1 MQYNILI
8 NAGKWNNQMTTH
20 ITCTYYNSSF
30 PVLNREH
37 VQDGE
42 WTSSTERVG
51 HVSVDLKWSSSV
63 VEWVCSSVQRN
74 STAALANKKP
84 ITHQSPD
91 HSMSYSLCTHPL
103 STHLPVTYCTTWTD
117 AHTTHDTWSPL
128 SNTSTN
134 THTPISIYSPPHAH
148 SHLYS
153 ALRLSSPPTPG
164 HPTTSWHPPVDQCGR
179 PPCTPH
185 WSGTHWRM
193 QSLLQHNMLWVRER
207 NKRQGRE
214 SLVEAYQPIFWQA
227 LTLPAPLSP
236 PPSSLHST
244 MGC

>member
-1 MQYNILI
+1 M
-8 NAGKWNNQMTTH
+8 
-20 ITCTYYNSSF
+20 
-30 PVLNREH
+30 
-37 VQDGE
+37 
-42 WTSSTERVG
+42 
-51 HVSVDLKWSSSV
+51 
-63 VEWVCSSVQRN
+63 CSSVQRN

-164 HPTTSWHPPVDQCGR
+164 HPTTSWHPPVDQCGH
-179 PPCTPH
+179 PPCAPH
-185 WSGTHWRM
+185 WSGTHWHSISPTT
-193 QSLLQHNMLWVRER
+193 QYAVSEGEEQETREGKFGGGLSV
-207 NKRQGRE
+207 NFN
-214 SLVEAYQPIFWQA
+214 FWQV

-236 PPSSLHST
+236 PSSSLHST